1 MTVRRTDSLETAVR
15 YRMQWLLPADG
26 RRKAATAY
34 VLIELTE
41 LIFYILLD
49 TKYSVVQ

>member
-15 YRMQWLLPADG
+15 YHIQWLLLADG
-26 RRKAATAY
+26 RKAATAY
-34 VLIELTE
+34 VLIELTK
-41 LIFYILLD
+41 LRFYILLD